1 MGRFLR
7 SLSRGGGGGSE
18 RSGRS
23 ASKSRVSR
31 LQQQQSEVAA
41 AVEKRSTSVP
51 PRRKAEDEPSAV
63 AAAQAAASSALPRRA
78 GSLKGSVYKSDL
90 VSAVGTKLEVGFSK
104 CFHAYCKC
112 KILLDHPVEIYLTS
126 QLTVFIAAAEAFSP
140 YVTKVKEMLLPKT
153 RYFFP

>member
-7 SLSRGGGGGSE
+7 SLSRGGGGGSD

-31 LQQQQSEVAA
+31 LQQQSEVAA

-51 PRRKAEDEPSAV
+51 PRRKAEDDPSAA
-63 AAAQAAASSALPRRA
+63 AAAQAASSSALPRRA

-90 VSAVGTKLEVGFSK
+90 VSAVGTKLEVGFNK
-104 CFHAYCKC
+104 CFHAYCKKC
-112 KILLDHPVEIYLTS
+112 KILLDHPVEMYLIS
-126 QLTVFIAAAEAFSP
+126 KLTVFIAAAEAFSP
-140 YVTKVKEMLLPKT
+140 YVTKVKEMLLPNT
-153 RYFFP
+153 RYFSP